1 MGKKVAQVLTIA
13 GSDSGGGAGIQADI
27 KTLNSISVY
36 GSSVIT
42 CVTAQNTKVV
52 NEIYRIPDKT
62 IRNQIDTVMYDLK
75 IRNIKF
81 GMLYDSRIMKTVID
95 TLKKYNNLRIVSD
108 PVMISKSGDFLLKE
122 SSIDYY
128 KKYVMPHC
136 FLITPN
142 VHEANKL
149 FNFDISKEKDIYNSI
164 SKIRTIFNG
173 NILIKGGHLSK
184 DRFSNDYL
192 LCGNKIFKYSS
203 KRYNTNNTH
212 GTGCTLSAAITG
224 FLAKDYSLPNSV
236 KKAKEFVSYGIRKS
250 FNLGKGCGPLNHFPR
265 S

>member
-95 TLKKYNNLRIVSD
+95 TLK
-108 PVMISKSGDFLLKE
+108 
-122 SSIDYY
+122 
-128 KKYVMPHC
+128 
-136 FLITPN
+136 
-142 VHEANKL
+142 
-149 FNFDISKEKDIYNSI
+149 
-164 SKIRTIFNG
+164 
-173 NILIKGGHLSK
+173 NI
-184 DRFSNDYL
+184 
-192 LCGNKIFKYSS
+192 
-203 KRYNTNNTH
+203 
-212 GTGCTLSAAITG
+212 
-224 FLAKDYSLPNSV
+224 
-236 KKAKEFVSYGIRKS
+236 
-250 FNLGKGCGPLNHFPR
+250 
-265 S
+265 